1 MTGSTDDIVSI
12 AKTFR
17 ALASRASEAP
27 WIASDDSEPR
37 RVCTGSLRT
46 YGNII
51 FGHDA
56 AGRSDCLTAENAA
69 FVAYARNNAEA
80 LCDGVTELAESV
92 DNLNEALR
100 VVAHH
105 GVVLA
110 LNDGSKVVRG
120 HSWIDAPT
128 HEGFWWILTPDG
140 KRDVVRVAFF
150 GTSCEYVEINDT
162 RGHFHMP
169 PDSARWQAIDTPAVP
184 SAAREE
190 QR

>member
-46 YGNII
+46 YDNIV

-56 AGRSDCLTAENAA
+56 AGRSACLSVENAA
-69 FVAYARNNAEA
+69 FVAYARNNAQA

-105 GVVLA
+105 GAVIA

-120 HSWIDAPT
+120 HPWVDAPT
-128 HEGFWWILTPDG
+128 HEGFWWLLTPDG

-150 GTSCEYVEINDT
+150 GTSREYVEINDT
-162 RGHFHMP
+162 HGRFGVA
-169 PDSARWQAIDTPAVP
+169 PDGARWQAIDTPAVP
-184 SAAREE
+184 AAREE
-190 QR
+190 TR